1 MPVRL
6 VVSAD
11 LVTLMLSSGGCCFGG
26 LLAGDLAGA
35 FFAGTAFAGLALVLI
50 GILHLAN

>member
-11 LVTLMLSSGGCCFGG
+11 LVTLMLSSWGCSFGG
-26 LLAGDLAGA
+26 LLAGDFIGA
-35 FFAGTAFAGLALVLI
+35 FLAGTALAGLALVLI

>member
-11 LVTLMLSSGGCCFGG
+11 LMTLIGGCSFGG
-26 LLAGDLAGA
+26 LLGAGLAGDLARA
-35 FFAGTAFAGLALVLI
+35 FFAGTALVLM
-50 GILHLAN
+50 GLLHLAN

>member
-11 LVTLMLSSGGCCFGG
+11 LMTLMLSSGACSFGG
-26 LLAGDLAGA
+26 LMGAGLAGDLAGA
-35 FFAGTAFAGLALVLI
+35 FFAGVALVLM